1 MVVEVLSSSCRRI
14 VGRCWRHG
22 GGGPGGGV
30 CWGEDRCGLGGAVV
44 SGVGG
49 VVGVARVGLLDG
61 VYVGSCAGGAG
72 ACVSVV

>member
-1 MVVEVLSSSCRRI
+1 M
-14 VGRCWRHG
+14 
-22 GGGPGGGV
+22 